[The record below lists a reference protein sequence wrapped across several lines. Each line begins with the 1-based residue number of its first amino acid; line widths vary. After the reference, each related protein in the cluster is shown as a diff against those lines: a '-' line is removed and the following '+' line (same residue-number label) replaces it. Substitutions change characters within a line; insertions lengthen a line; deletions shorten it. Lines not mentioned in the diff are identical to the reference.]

1 MKRVDF
7 YHLQRWPLEQALPPL
22 LSKVLESGQR
32 AVVLTASR
40 ERAEALSAVLWT
52 WKPDSWLPHG
62 TPSDGF
68 DAEQPVWLAEKDERP
83 NGAAILLLTDGMT
96 SARMD
101 EYDRCLDLFDGRDLV
116 AVEAARKRWKV
127 CRDKGWE
134 MHYWQ
139 QNERGGWS
147 QMASVN
153 TTESKKEG
161 APG

>member
-1 MKRVDF
+1 
-7 YHLQRWPLEQALPPL
+7 
-22 LSKVLESGQR
+22 
-32 AVVLTASR
+32 
-40 ERAEALSAVLWT
+40 
-52 WKPDSWLPHG
+52 
-62 TPSDGF
+62 
-68 DAEQPVWLAEKDERP
+68 
-83 NGAAILLLTDGMT
+83 MT